1 MWSVST
7 ILSGLLSFMNE
18 DANAVGS
25 IFDSENSRKVY
36 AAKSLG
42 FNVKDKKF
50 AELFPDLVELYKTD
64 KQIKLREKLANEGVL
79 CVPDTFDDAVLL
91 SFIKYG
97 TIVLV
102 IIIAIIIYL
111 LMNINK

>member
-7 ILSGLLSFMNE
+7 ILEGLHSFMNE

-25 IFDSENSRKVY
+25 IFDSDEARVVY

-50 AELFPDLVELYKTD
+50 AELFPELVGLYNRD
-64 KQIKLREKLANEGVL
+64 PEIKAREQMAIDGIL
-79 CVPDTFDDAVLL
+79 CPPPMFDDNVLVG
-91 SFIKYG
+91 FIKYG

-102 IIIAIIIYL
+102 VLIALIVYL
-111 LMNINK
+111 LARIN